1 MSKTMPFDD
10 LERVYESLAHS
21 IDRVGLD
28 HEAVFLTKL
37 VLTLAHKLADV
48 DAFND
53 ALRIAETDL

>member
-37 VLTLAHKLADV
+37 VLTLGIHPETT
-48 DAFND
+48 
-53 ALRIAETDL
+53 ALFG